1 MPFPSPMHESESE
14 VAQSATQPYKDE
26 ILPSVTTWMDL
37 EVNKLSEINQ
47 MEKDKYH
54 RISLLCSS

>member
-1 MPFPSPMHESESE
+1 MHESESE

-26 ILPSVTTWMDL
+26 ILPSVTTWMDP

-54 RISLLCSS
+54 RISLLCEI